1 MLILGETGTGKEVL
15 ARALHHWS
23 PRRAQAFLSLNCAAI
38 PESLLES
45 ELFGHVKGAFT
56 GAGSARP
63 GRFLAAN
70 GGTLL
75 LDEIGDMP
83 SAAQAKLLRV
93 LQEGTFEPV
102 GSDRT
107 VKVDV
112 RILAATHRDLE
123 ERVRAGAFRED
134 LFYRLNV
141 FPLHVPPLRE
151 RADDLP
157 RLVATILA
165 GLARRTG
172 RGPWTVD
179 DAALR
184 ELAAQEWPGNVR
196 QLVNA
201 LERATIMKSAGA
213 LDARFFM
220 GGTRRAATGEG
231 DATAT
236 MAETTAAEV
245 DADRDLTLAAAER
258 RHLRHVLEL
267 CGGRIYG
274 ADGAAERL
282 GLKPTT
288 LQSRMKKLGV
298 GRRG

>member
-1 MLILGETGTGKEVL
+1 M
-15 ARALHHWS
+15 
-23 PRRAQAFLSLNCAAI
+23 
-38 PESLLES
+38 
-45 ELFGHVKGAFT
+45 
-56 GAGSARP
+56 
-63 GRFLAAN
+63 
-70 GGTLL
+70 
-75 LDEIGDMP
+75 
-83 SAAQAKLLRV
+83 
-93 LQEGTFEPV
+93 
-102 GSDRT
+102 
-107 VKVDV
+107 
-112 RILAATHRDLE
+112 
-123 ERVRAGAFRED
+123 
-134 LFYRLNV
+134 
-141 FPLHVPPLRE
+141 PPLRE

-231 DATAT
+231 DATGTPPPAT
-236 MAETTAAEV
+236 